1 MLLQCKYDMIHMY
14 ITHESYIYSLMF
26 VDYYVTLHVEI
37 TYFQDLP
44 LIRFPIL
51 EEHIAMYQD
60 HHCYLLCIHV

>member
-1 MLLQCKYDMIHMY
+1 MY

-44 LIRFPIL
+44 LIRFSYTWRP
-51 EEHIAMYQD
+51 Y
-60 HHCYLLCIHV
+60 CYVL